1 MFSTE
6 CSSSQL
12 LSDPKTQSPVNEH
25 EEDEGG
31 DLVYEGNGDDGLDDD
46 EGDGDGLGDDD
57 DLAEG

>member
-1 MFSTE
+1 M
-6 CSSSQL
+6 
-12 LSDPKTQSPVNEH
+12 NEH

-31 DLVYEGNGDDGLDDD
+31 DLGYEGDGDDGLDDD